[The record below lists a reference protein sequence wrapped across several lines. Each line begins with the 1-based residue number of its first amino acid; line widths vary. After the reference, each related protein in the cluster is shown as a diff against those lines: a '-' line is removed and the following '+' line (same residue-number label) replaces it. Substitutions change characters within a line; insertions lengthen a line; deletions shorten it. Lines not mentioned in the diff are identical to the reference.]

1 MSACSERQLSQVKD
15 YDDLD
20 HPTKSLTDYDYE
32 SQELVNLAK
41 TNSHKS
47 VAENMESK
55 LTQTQNN
62 FKVT

>member
-41 TNSHKS
+41 TNYTSQWQKTWS
-47 VAENMESK
+47 
-55 LTQTQNN
+55 QN
-62 FKVT
+62 